1 MNVIERI
8 QDWLAPHKTKDVALV
23 LSGGGARGYAHIGAI
38 NCLHDRGYR
47 ITSIAG
53 TSMGALVGGLF
64 AAGKLQETK
73 DKILKT
79 NKKEVLSL
87 IDISLGLDHVASG
100 DRLMTLLDGLIG
112 DVLIEDL
119 PIPFCCCASD
129 VVSGREKVFEE
140 GLLKHAIRASI
151 SIPCFFKPVSEG
163 DHIYVD
169 GSVHNTLPLDRVRR
183 QRGDLLVAV
192 NVSAPDNQPFS
203 TYLQPH
209 RAQTETED
217 SILRKLPFLKFQ
229 FSENYMTM
237 ALRVARLSVQNNT
250 QMAIR
255 LTPPDICANVP
266 MNQFSLFDFDKGCE
280 IIQYGYDEMSRQ
292 LDAYERC

>member
-38 NCLHDRGYR
+38 DCLQDRGYR

-73 DKILKT
+73 DKILRT
-79 NKKEVLSL
+79 NKKEILSL
-87 IDISLGLDHVASG
+87 IDISIGLDHVASG
-100 DRLMTLLDGLIG
+100 DRLMGLLDELIG
-112 DVLIEDL
+112 DVLIEAL

-129 VVSGREKVFEE
+129 VVSGKEKVFAD

-151 SIPCFFKPVSEG
+151 SIPCFFKPVSDG

-209 RAQTETED
+209 RAQTEAED
-217 SILRKLPFLKFQ
+217 SILHKLPFLKFQ

-266 MNQFSLFDFDKGCE
+266 MNQFSLFDFDKGSE

-292 LDAYERC
+292 LDVYEKR